1 MYGDGGGGGSFLPLW
16 STDTRSRD
24 ALYALP
30 CKRFIAGIALYTV
43 AQVMG
48 RHAAVPH
55 EDSGRQS
62 ARRLAATKLCPRDAS
77 KHLELSSTFTPTK

>member
-1 MYGDGGGGGSFLPLW
+1 MSLRAKRAGFHSPNWTLFPSNPVASTNRRHLPSSLPTTA
-16 STDTRSRD
+16 TDTRPRD

-48 RHAAVPH
+48 RRAPVPP
-55 EDSGRQS
+55 EDSSR
-62 ARRLAATKLCPRDAS
+62 
-77 KHLELSSTFTPTK
+77 